1 MTRTPGPQRP
11 AQSRPA
17 PPRLPARILTADPD
31 GDLSDLSDEA
41 TYRGMEI
48 GGAGL
53 AGGDAAAVEF
63 TGCRFVAADLTGTL
77 LRRSAFT
84 DCRFERSNL
93 ANLRT
98 ERSRLTRV
106 TVDATRLTGLH
117 WTDGVLRDVALTDS
131 RADLAVFRFTRFDG
145 VVFDRCNLSR
155 ADFQNAD
162 LSGVRFTGCDLT
174 GAQFSQA
181 KMEGTRFAGC
191 ELDGIGGVTSFR
203 GATVTGNDLLA
214 LAHTLA
220 AALGI
225 TIEP

>member
-1 MTRTPGPQRP
+1 MPRNTRSQAP
-11 AQSRPA
+11 AA
-17 PPRLPARILTADPD
+17 PRLPSSLTEEDVA
-31 GDLSDLSDEA
+31 DLSDEV
-41 TYRGMEI
+41 TFRGMEI
-48 GGAGL
+48 GGSGL
-53 AGGDAAAVEF
+53 AAGTATAAEF
-63 TGCRFVAADLTGTL
+63 TGCRFLAADLTGTL

-106 TVDATRLTGLH
+106 TLDATRLTGLH
-117 WTDGVLRDVALTDS
+117 WTDGVLRDVAVTGC
-131 RADLAVFRFTRFDG
+131 RADLAVFRFTRFGG
-145 VVFDRCNLSR
+145 VTFDDCNLSR

-174 GAQFSQA
+174 GAQFSHA
-181 KMEGTRFAGC
+181 TLEGARFAGC
-191 ELDGIGGVTSFR
+191 DLAGVGGVTSFR
-203 GATVTGNDLLA
+203 GAIVTGNDLMA

>member
-1 MTRTPGPQRP
+1 MTRVLK
-11 AQSRPA
+11 
-17 PPRLPARILTADPD
+17 PPRLPARTLPAGPVEDLT
-31 GDLSDLSDEA
+31 DEA
-41 TYRGMEI
+41 TYRGVEI
-48 GGAGL
+48 GGDSAKGGL
-53 AGGDAAAVEF
+53 AGGDATAVEF
-63 TGCRFVAADLTGTL
+63 TGCRFVAADLTDTL

-117 WTDGVLRDVALTDS
+117 WTGGVLRDVAVTDS

-145 VVFDRCNLSR
+145 VTFDRCNLTR

-181 KMEGTRFAGC
+181 TMDGTTFTGC
-191 ELDGIGGVTSFR
+191 ELGGIGGVTSFR
-203 GATVTGNDLLA
+203 GAVVSGNDLLG

>member
-1 MTRTPGPQRP
+1 M
-11 AQSRPA
+11 
-17 PPRLPARILTADPD
+17 
-31 GDLSDLSDEA
+31 
-41 TYRGMEI
+41 
-48 GGAGL
+48 
-53 AGGDAAAVEF
+53 
-63 TGCRFVAADLTGTL
+63 
-77 LRRSAFT
+77 
-84 DCRFERSNL
+84 
-93 ANLRT
+93 
-98 ERSRLTRV
+98 
-106 TVDATRLTGLH
+106 
-117 WTDGVLRDVALTDS
+117 
-131 RADLAVFRFTRFDG
+131 FRFTRFDG

-181 KMEGTRFAGC
+181 KMDGTRFAGC

>member
-1 MTRTPGPQRP
+1 MD
-11 AQSRPA
+11 
-17 PPRLPARILTADPD
+17 LAD
-31 GDLSDLSDEA
+31 EV
-41 TYRGMEI
+41 TYRGMDI
-48 GGAGL
+48 GSASGTAT
-53 AGGDAAAVEF
+53 AAEF
-63 TGCRFVAADLTGTL
+63 TGCRFLAADLAGAE

-93 ANLRT
+93 ANLRA

-106 TVDATRLTGLH
+106 TLDVTRLTGLH
-117 WTDGVLRDVALTDS
+117 WTDGVLRDVAVTGCRTDLTG
-131 RADLAVFRFTRFDG
+131 FRFTRFDG
-145 VVFDRCNLSR
+145 VTFDDCNLSR

-162 LSGVRFTGCDLT
+162 LSGVRFTRCDLT
-174 GAQFSQA
+174 GAQFSHA
-181 KMEGTRFAGC
+181 TMEGTRFADC